1 MANEPS
7 PICFRVTGV
16 ERNLLDAVAYY
27 QGESLSAFVRNAVI
41 SAAKDVLDAEGREA
55 VLRGFE
61 EVEARRSSK
70 ARERLKDLEEALE
83 SGPWPPR

>member
-41 SAAKDVLDAEGREA
+41 SAAKDVLDTEGREA

-61 EVEARRSSK
+61 EVEARRSNK